1 MLWQYVFGLVVG
13 VRRVRSIFSSFRY
26 PRLGVLKC
34 IRFKTR
40 DVFIVKEVT
49 VTRRPLRYG
58 APSVEKVLGALPVI
72 AEFCRRLDIAGIVD
86 RACPVRDI
94 AYVTHGQVIEVLVA
108 NRLTSP
114 TPLVHVEDWA
124 RAWAVEEVFGLAP
137 EVLNDDRIGRAL
149 DAVAPKLGGI
159 VGSIG
164 ARAIAEFGIDVARIH
179 WDMTSI
185 SLYGAYTSP
194 DSDYIK
200 PRFGHPKD
208 RRPDLLQIQAGLAVT
223 ADGGIPIW
231 HRAYDGGAGEIAQ
244 VVPAMQALSKLAGE
258 RRFLMVGDS
267 KLVSYANL
275 RAIIEAEVCFI
286 APASKTYVSAEVLA
300 CCDFDAAVRVDY
312 VAERDADK
320 SPEHRGSYRVSED
333 TMIMYA
339 KKKSEPDLCLRRV
352 FVWSSARA
360 GAAAKARANKLE
372 RARGDLERLG
382 RGLGG
387 RYYQNEKQI
396 IERIAVIT
404 RVRRVKDTLRTT
416 VATNP
421 TTTKPTLEW
430 HFDEAALTAET
441 ATDGWYALLTN
452 LSPEITTADVFR
464 HYKGQEASERR
475 YHNFKGPIAIAPMFL
490 KNNRRIEAL
499 ISVICLA
506 LLIFSLTERAVR
518 LALNPEIKLAGL
530 WAGQPAKPTGQ
541 LIFTALAHL
550 RLTPATNTNPPEIP
564 RPPPLQTRLL
574 ELLGVD
580 PRRPR

>member
-1 MLWQYVFGLVVG
+1 M
-13 VRRVRSIFSSFRY
+13 
-26 PRLGVLKC
+26 
-34 IRFKTR
+34 TR
-40 DVFIVKEVT
+40 HQI
-49 VTRRPLRYG
+49 RYG
-58 APSVEKVLGALPVI
+58 LASVEKVLGALPVI

-149 DAVAPKLGGI
+149 DAVAPKLAGI

-164 ARAIAEFGIDVARIH
+164 VRAIVEFGIDVAQMH

-185 SLYGAYTSP
+185 SLYGAYKSP
-194 DSDYIK
+194 DREYIE

-208 RRPDLLQIQAGLAVT
+208 RRPDLLQIQAGLAVA

-231 HRAYDGGAGEIAQ
+231 HRAYDGGAGEVAQ
-244 VVPAMQALSKLAGE
+244 VVPAMQALSTLAGE

-275 RAIIEAEVCFI
+275 RALIEAEVSFI
-286 APASKTYVSAEVLA
+286 APASKTYVGVEVLGA
-300 CCDFDAAVRVDY
+300 CDFDAAVPVEY

-320 SPEHRGSYRVSED
+320 APEDRGSYRVSQD
-333 TMIMYA
+333 TMVIRG

-404 RVRRVKDTLRTT
+404 RTRRVKGTLTTT
-416 VATNP
+416 VGTNP

-430 HFDEAALTAET
+430 HFDEAALAAEA

-452 LSPEITTADVFR
+452 LNSEVTTAEVFR
-464 HYKGQEASERR
+464 RYKGQEAPERR
-475 YHNFKGPIAIAPMFL
+475 YHNFKGPIAVTPMFL

-506 LLIFSLTERAVR
+506 LLIYSLVERAVR
-518 LALNPEIKLAGL
+518 LALHPVIKLAGL
-530 WAGQPAKPTGQ
+530 WAGQPAKPTGR

-550 RLTPATNTNPPEIP
+550 RLIPATQTNPPEIP

-574 ELLGVD
+574 ELLNVD
-580 PRRPR
+580 PRKPR